1 MKIHDSRYKQLFSNP
16 KMLEQLFLSFV
27 HEDFVQH
34 IDFSSATQLNSSFV
48 AEDFK
53 QTESDLIVR
62 VRLKNSEQE
71 IYLFLLIEFQS
82 SPDPTMPIRVLRYLL
97 DFYHSLPKFKQLCR
111 KKSLPPVFPL
121 VLYNGDRKWKY
132 PQSVEEL
139 LSTTK
144 LFRTEF
150 IPKFNMN
157 LMEVNTY
164 QEEVLLKIKNT
175 VSAVFLLEN
184 TDISQI
190 ETSSEKIVDLIEH
203 EDQETYEY
211 FIRWFLHFVGQEEVD
226 PITFAEINRSPKMFA
241 KKATTFVE
249 MKREEGRVEGLA
261 EGQRNNAIETARKMK
276 EKGMDIQLIAEI
288 TELSEQEILGL

>member
-1 MKIHDSRYKQLFSNP
+1 
-16 KMLEQLFLSFV
+16 V

-139 LSTTK
+139 LSK
-144 LFRTEF
+144 PEIFNAEF
-150 IPKFNMN
+150 VPRFCMN
-157 LMEVNTY
+157 LMEINSY

-184 TDISQI
+184 TPFTEIRNYFH
-190 ETSSEKIVDLIEH
+190 KIVNLVEK
-203 EDQETYEY
+203 EDRDTYEN
-211 FIRWFLHFVGQEEVD
+211 FERWSLNYLGTD
-226 PITFAEINRSPKMFA
+226 PQKLKEAQNAFEQAKKNQRRPKMWATTA
-241 KKATTFVE
+241 KKVME
-249 MKREEGRVEGLA
+249 LERNEGLA
-261 EGQRNNAIETARKMK
+261 EGLAKGRKEERLETARRMK
-276 EKGMDIQLIAEI
+276 EKGMDIELIAEI

>member
-1 MKIHDSRYKQLFSNP
+1 MRY
-16 KMLEQLFLSFV
+16 
-27 HEDFVQH
+27 
-34 IDFSSATQLNSSFV
+34 
-48 AEDFK
+48 
-53 QTESDLIVR
+53 
-62 VRLKNSEQE
+62 NSEQE

-111 KKSLPPVFPL
+111 KKALPPVFPL

-139 LSTTK
+139 LSTTD

-157 LMEVNTY
+157 LMEINSY
-164 QEEVLLKIKNT
+164 QEEVLLNIKNT

-184 TDISQI
+184 TPFTEIRNYFG
-190 ETSSEKIVDLIEH
+190 KIVNLVEQ
-203 EDQETYEY
+203 EDRETYEN
-211 FIRWFLHFVGQEEVD
+211 FERWSLNYLGTD
-226 PITFAEINRSPKMFA
+226 PQKLKEAQNAFRKAISNHRRPKMWATTA
-241 KKATTFVE
+241 KKVMELERAE
-249 MKREEGRVEGLA
+249 GLAEGLAEGRVEGLA
-261 EGQRNNAIETARKMK
+261 EGQRNKAIETARRMK
-276 EKGMDIQLIAEI
+276 AEGLDIQLIARV